1 MVNQELIHRKLTK
14 LIQYLDELKAVQD
27 YTLEEYLDNYFIKRT
42 AERLIQLIVEVAT
55 DINGHIIVDEGH
67 NPPHNYYQSFIKLGQ
82 LDLIDEDLAQQ
93 LAPSTGLR
101 NRLVH
106 EYEEIDDQIVFESIA
121 TALELYKQYIKKIKD
136 LVEKTSLS

>member
-42 AERLIQLIVEVAT
+42 TERLIQLIVEVAT

-82 LDLIDEDLAQQ
+82 LNLINEDLAQK

-106 EYEEIDDQIVFESIA
+106 EYEEIDDQIVFESIE
-121 TALELYKQYIKKIKD
+121 TTLELYRQYIKEIKD
-136 LVEKTSLS
+136 LVEKI

>member
-42 AERLIQLIVEVAT
+42 TERLIQLIVEVAT

-82 LDLIDEDLAQQ
+82 LKLIDEDLAQK
-93 LAPSTGLR
+93 LAA
-101 NRLVH
+101 
-106 EYEEIDDQIVFESIA
+106 D
-121 TALELYKQYIKKIKD
+121 LYLLKANQN
-136 LVEKTSLS
+136 